1 LKANIY
7 IEETELCQKA
17 EEKWVKLV
25 AAWPCYLAGRPGHVA
40 SQPLPNFLEH
50 LLL

>member
-1 LKANIY
+1 MQGKKHSCAKK
-7 IEETELCQKA
+7 QR
-17 EEKWVKLV
+17 KWVKLV
-25 AAWPCYLAGRPGHVA
+25 AAQTSYLAGRPGNVA